1 MSAQTTTDQRGNDMK
16 KVKELLPEEVY
27 RVCDLSRLGFRTTEE
42 IGACEEFIGQER
54 AVEAIKFGL
63 GMEHRGYNLYLA
75 GPLGVGKTSA
85 IKTILSKTAKNK
97 PTPLDWCYVYNFSN
111 PNEPKAISFPTGLG
125 KGFKKDMEG
134 LLEMLMINTPKAFE
148 SKEYEEE
155 KQRVI
160 NESQRVKG
168 LIFDELQKKA
178 SDEGMQIQFT
188 PTGIIT
194 IPIFNGKPITQED
207 YNKLD
212 ELNKEEV
219 RKKKEKIDAE
229 VAEVFKKV
237 RKLEKEA
244 MDKVKELEKKV
255 ALFVVRDLIE
265 GIREKYNTYPDV
277 IDYLDMMQ
285 KHILEN
291 IDNFLQDKGVEGGQ
305 PMPFMPPQ
313 QKPTFT
319 EYQVNVF
326 IDNSNSEGAPVIF
339 ETHPTYTNLFGSIER
354 EVRYGVLFTDLT
366 MIRPGSIAKAN
377 GGYLVVEAIDIFKYP
392 FVWDSLK
399 KVIENEEL
407 RIEDVYQH
415 YGMSTVGLRP
425 EPIKL
430 NVKVI
435 ITGNP
440 SIYQMLYA
448 YDEDFR
454 KLFKVK
460 ADFDSVVERTD
471 EILPKYACFI
481 KSTCDK
487 DNIKQFDRSG
497 VEALIEH
504 CSRLAGDQNKLSV
517 QFGAIAKTIRE
528 ADYWAGMDN
537 ETNYVRR
544 EHVVRAIEEK
554 IYRSNMIEEKIQE
567 RIEDGIILVDTEDS
581 VVGQING
588 LAVYNFGDYAFGK
601 PSRITCETFMG
612 MEGVVN
618 IERKARLSGNIHD
631 KGVLILSGYLGAKY
645 ARNKP
650 LSLSASLGFEQSYE
664 MIDGDS
670 ASAAELVALI
680 SSLSGVPI
688 KQSFAI
694 TGSVNQKG
702 QIQPIGGVNE
712 KIEGFYYVCKA
723 KGLTGEQGVI
733 IPHQNVRHLMLKI
746 EVVEAIKERKFHI
759 YPVETVNEAIE
770 ILTGMK
776 AGERGRNGEFKKGT
790 VNYLVDKRL
799 KELTEEFK
807 KLTRQKSRKGGG
819 DNEGGEE

>member
-1 MSAQTTTDQRGNDMK
+1 MK
-16 KVKELLPEEVY
+16 KTKELLPDEVY
-27 RVCDLSRLGFRTTEE
+27 RFCDLSSLGFRTTEE
-42 IGACEEFIGQER
+42 LGTCEEFIGQER
-54 AVEAIKFGL
+54 AVESIKFGL

-85 IKTILSKTAKNK
+85 IKTILSKIAKDR
-97 PTPLDWCYVYNFSN
+97 PAPADWCYVYNFSN
-111 PNEPKAISFPTGLG
+111 PNEPKALSFTNGMG
-125 KGFKKDMEG
+125 KVFKKDMEG
-134 LLEMLMINTPKAFE
+134 LLEMLRINTPKAFE

-178 SDEGMQIQFT
+178 SDDGMQIQFT

-194 IPIFNGKPITQED
+194 IPLFNEKPITQED

-212 ELNKEEV
+212 EFNKEDI
-219 RKKKEKIDAE
+219 RKRKEKIDSE

-237 RKLEKEA
+237 RKLEKDA
-244 MDKVKELEKKV
+244 MDKVKELEKRV

-277 IDYLDMMQ
+277 IDYLDMLQ

-291 IDNFLQDKGVEGGQ
+291 IDNFLQDKGPEGGQ
-305 PMPFMPPQ
+305 SMPFMPPQ

-339 ETHPTYTNLFGSIER
+339 ETHPTYTNLIGSIER
-354 EVRYGVLFTDLT
+354 EVRFGVLFTDFT

-415 YGMSTVGLRP
+415 YGMSTIGLRP
-425 EPIKL
+425 EPINL

-435 ITGNP
+435 IIGNP
-440 SIYQMLYA
+440 WIYQMLYA

-460 ADFDSVVERTD
+460 ADFDSVVERTA

-481 KSTCDK
+481 KSTCDN
-487 DNIKQFDRSG
+487 DNIRQFDRTG

-504 CSRLAGDQNKLSV
+504 CSRMAGDQNKLSV
-517 QFGAIAKTIRE
+517 QFGAIAKIIRE
-528 ADYWAGMDN
+528 ADYWAGTGN
-537 ETNYVRR
+537 NNKYVGR
-544 EHVVRAIEEK
+544 EHVGRAIEEK

-567 RIEDGIILVDTEDS
+567 RIENGIILVDTDGD
-581 VVGQING
+581 VIGQING
-588 LAVYNFGDYAFGK
+588 LAVYSFGDYAFGK

-612 MEGVVN
+612 TEGVVN

-670 ASAAELVALI
+670 ASAAELITLI

-688 KQSFAI
+688 KQRFAI

-723 KGLTGEQGVI
+723 KGLTGEHAVI
-733 IPHQNVRHLMLKI
+733 IPHQNVRHLMLKN
-746 EVVEAIKERKFHI
+746 EVVEAIRNGKFHI
-759 YPVETVNEAIE
+759 YPVETVDEAIE
-770 ILTGMK
+770 LLTGME
-776 AGERGRNGEFKKGT
+776 AGKRTPKGEFEKGT
-790 VNYLVDKRL
+790 VNYLADKRL
-799 KELTEEFK
+799 KKLTEQFK
-807 KLTRQKSRKGGG
+807 KLLKQKRGKTEG

>member
-1 MSAQTTTDQRGNDMK
+1 MNKA
-16 KVKELLPEEVY
+16 KELLPEEVY
-27 RVCDLSRLGFRTTEE
+27 RFCDLSRHGFRTTEE
-42 IGACEEFIGQER
+42 IGTCEEFIGQQR
-54 AVEAIKFGL
+54 AVGAIKFGL

-85 IKTILSKTAKNK
+85 IKTILSKIAKDK
-97 PTPLDWCYVYNFSN
+97 PTPPDWCYVYNFSN
-111 PNEPKAISFPTGLG
+111 PNEPKAISFPTGFG
-125 KGFKKDMEG
+125 KVFKKDMEG
-134 LLEMLMINTPKAFE
+134 LLEMLKINTPKAFE

-155 KQRVI
+155 KQRVM
-160 NESQRVKG
+160 NESQRQKG

-194 IPIFNGKPITQED
+194 IPLFNGKPITQED

-212 ELNKEEV
+212 EFNKEDI
-219 RKKKEKIDAE
+219 RKRKEKIDAE

-237 RKLEKEA
+237 RKLEKET
-244 MDKVKELEKKV
+244 MDKVKELDKKV
-255 ALFVVRDLIE
+255 ALFVVRDLVE

-291 IDNFLQDKGVEGGQ
+291 IDNFLQDKGGEGGQ

-319 EYQVNVF
+319 EYHVNVF

-339 ETHPTYTNLFGSIER
+339 ETHPTYPNLFGSVER
-354 EVRYGVLFTDLT
+354 EVRFGVLFTDFT

-377 GGYLVVEAIDIFKYP
+377 GGYLVVEAIDVLKYP

-407 RIEDVYQH
+407 RIEDVYQQ
-415 YGMSTVGLRP
+415 YGIMGTVGLRP

-430 NVKVI
+430 NIKVV

-440 SIYQMLYA
+440 SIYQLLYA

-460 ADFDSVVERTD
+460 ADFDSVVDRTD
-471 EILPKYACFI
+471 DLLLKYACYV
-481 KSTCDK
+481 KSTCVK
-487 DNIKQFDRSG
+487 DNLKQFDVSG

-517 QFGAIAKTIRE
+517 QFGAVAKIIRE
-528 ADYWAGMDN
+528 ADYWAGIDN
-537 ETNYVRR
+537 NSSYVRR
-544 EHVVRAIEEK
+544 EHVERAIEEK

-567 RIEDGIILVDTEDS
+567 AIEDGIILVDAEGEVT
-581 VVGQING
+581 GQING

-618 IERKARLSGNIHD
+618 IERKARLSGSIHD

-645 ARNKP
+645 AQNKP
-650 LSLSASLGFEQSYE
+650 LSLSASLGFEQSYQ

-670 ASAAELVALI
+670 ASAAELIALI
-680 SSLSGVPI
+680 SSLSSVPI

-712 KIEGFYYVCKA
+712 KIEGFYHVCKA
-723 KGLTGEQGVI
+723 KGITGEQGVI
-733 IPHQNVRHLMLKI
+733 IPHQNVRHLMLKM
-746 EVVEAIKERKFHI
+746 EVVEAIREGKFHI
-759 YPVETVNEAIE
+759 FPVETIDEAIE
-770 ILTGMK
+770 ILTGMES
-776 AGERGRNGEFKKGT
+776 GERGRNGEFKKGT

-799 KELTEEFK
+799 KEFTEEIK
-807 KLTRQKSRKGGG
+807 KVTKQKAEKGEGN
-819 DNEGGEE
+819 NEAGEER